1 MRCFTACFRTNCNH
15 KRIIIKK
22 PCTTN
27 KINSISPK
35 ALQDLLETHENGESF
50 VAIDDT
56 KEESQH
62 EVAIPINLIEESK
75 DKEEEEL
82 NSSSKKKVVTFDL
95 NVSMYDE
102 ILLANQVS
110 ANYSEINSQKENGKE
125 EANMLSDLS
134 SNLQK
139 QNRKEEE
146 ANELSNSS
154 VSSYISYPPSYRY
167 HCCINSVDEFEDI
180 DLEDDANNNNNE
192 NDDVEIAAENGL
204 MIQEESSYESL
215 FSLSIDSRKA
225 NPTQEM
231 CDKEEVNSPFKQSI
245 KFSAKD
251 PVSKLSVLN
260 PIQWKGDDIT
270 MVASQLKKKH
280 QEEKENVD
288 MNLLDFSISYNRVEK
303 EPKLKSQESEIAVDT
318 SLSSWLVKSSQ
329 DDNNNITNV
338 VPQVGSVESSQDDTS
353 NSKSSPASVG
363 NSPLERT
370 IRFDDRPILI
380 GTVGSYL
387 RHTGQAT
394 AVFPKSAGISSL

>member
-15 KRIIIKK
+15 KKIIIKK

-56 KEESQH
+56 KEEAQH
-62 EVAIPINLIEESK
+62 EVAIPINLIEESKDISSRKNLLETPENGEAQHEEVANPINLIEKSK

-134 SNLQK
+134 SNLQE
-139 QNRKEEE
+139 QNRKEEEEEEEEE

-303 EPKLKSQESEIAVDT
+303 EPKLKSQENEIAVDT
-318 SLSSWLVKSSQ
+318 SLSSWLVK
-329 DDNNNITNV
+329 
-338 VPQVGSVESSQDDTS
+338 SSQDDTS

-370 IRFDDRPILI
+370 I
-380 GTVGSYL
+380 
-387 RHTGQAT
+387 
-394 AVFPKSAGISSL
+394 